1 MAVQVL
7 TVRSQAQK
15 ALLSH
20 KHSGAWALYLPLLR
34 ELAGSLSELLY
45 APKPPQGQ
53 SLGSESSP
61 LPATT
66 EHGMHLE
73 LF

>member
-20 KHSGAWALYLPLLR
+20 KYSGAWALYLPLLR

-45 APKPPQGQ
+45 APKAPPG
-53 SLGSESSP
+53 
-61 LPATT
+61 T
-66 EHGMHLE
+66 EPRL
-73 LF
+73 